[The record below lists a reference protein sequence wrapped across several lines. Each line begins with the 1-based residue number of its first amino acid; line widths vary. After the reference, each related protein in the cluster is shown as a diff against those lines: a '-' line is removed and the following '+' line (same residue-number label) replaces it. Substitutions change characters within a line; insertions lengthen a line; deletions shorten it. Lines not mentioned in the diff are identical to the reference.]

1 MIDYTIS
8 TLNEGL
14 EHVSQHMIYIL
25 SWRFLR
31 IVAVLARY
39 GRTYFAKFDLA
50 LLTKIKNLN
59 VQLLVQLSA
68 LIIFISCT
76 FKTSLLNSSG
86 FQTAAFLTSII
97 LLCQLVSTY

>member
-1 MIDYTIS
+1 
-8 TLNEGL
+8 
-14 EHVSQHMIYIL
+14 MIYIL
-25 SWRFLR
+25 SWRFLK

-68 LIIFISCT
+68 LIIFISKKDTNCVGL
-76 FKTSLLNSSG
+76 KK
-86 FQTAAFLTSII
+86 
-97 LLCQLVSTY
+97 